1 MNNSRTCPKC
11 QSTLFV
17 KVDNSR
23 GQQFNPIKT
32 GALTVAQV
40 SRYVC
45 CDCGYVEEWIE
56 NHKDLKKIEEKY
68 KL

>member
-1 MNNSRTCPKC
+1 MKNIRTCPKC
-11 QSTLFV
+11 QSKVFI

-32 GALTVAQV
+32 GTLTVAEI

-45 CDCGYVEEWIE
+45 CDCGFIEEWIE
-56 NHKDLKKIEEKY
+56 NKDDLKKIKEKY
-68 KL
+68 I

>member
-11 QSTLFV
+11 QSTLVV

-32 GALTVAQV
+32 GALSVAQV

-56 NHKDLKKIEEKY
+56 NNKDLKKIEEIY